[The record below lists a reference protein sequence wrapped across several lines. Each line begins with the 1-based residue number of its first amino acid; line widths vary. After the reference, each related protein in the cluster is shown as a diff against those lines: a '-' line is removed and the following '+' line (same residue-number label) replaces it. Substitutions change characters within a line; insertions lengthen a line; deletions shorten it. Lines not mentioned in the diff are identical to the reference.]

1 MKKIISLLL
10 ILTMLFCIGCGNNK
24 EKEALKY
31 TIANTNYYD
40 NAKLAERGYFIEE
53 LKSND
58 IYLTI
63 CMGEHSTGGYDI
75 TVNGM
80 QYDETSDTLTITVQ
94 EKYPDPN
101 LSVTQAFTYPY
112 CIVSLNRV
120 PNNIKVIDTFGF
132 EFNKIKGV

>member
-1 MKKIISLLL
+1 MKKIVSLLL
-10 ILTMLFCIGCGNNK
+10 ILTMLFCIGCGND
-24 EKEALKY
+24 KEALKY

-40 NAKLAERGYFIEE
+40 NVKLAERGYFIEE

-101 LSVTQAFTYPY
+101 LSVTQVFTYP
-112 CIVSLNRV
+112 CCVVSLNRV
-120 PNNIKVIDTFGF
+120 PDNIKVIDTFGF